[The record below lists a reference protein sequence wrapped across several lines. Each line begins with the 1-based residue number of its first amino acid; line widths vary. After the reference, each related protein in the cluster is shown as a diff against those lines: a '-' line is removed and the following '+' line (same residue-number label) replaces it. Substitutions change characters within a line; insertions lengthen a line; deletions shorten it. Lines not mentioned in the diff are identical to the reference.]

1 MEQRD
6 CKNISWTN
14 YMITLK
20 ELTELTNVS
29 RKQINNRINKIKG
42 KYPSFIKGGGRGKG
56 GRYYIDSL
64 FVKYL
69 IRSNSTPI
77 LPQQD
82 VNLSGDTKSLVGWK
96 NFSKIRWK
104 WFGCYSPVSIYDPKD
119 LISLIPLQDGE
130 IAFYSIHAKDTS
142 ENLHIHFVSNSEVT
156 KTKLQTPCKGILMNS
171 KIIEF
176 DYLLMKECYDYYTN
190 YDKMRSGQQYLVD
203 YGMVMG
209 VKRNQLLFNM
219 SLS

>member
-1 MEQRD
+1 
-6 CKNISWTN
+6 
-14 YMITLK
+14 MITIK
-20 ELTELTNVS
+20 ELTELTTDVS
-29 RKQINNRINKIKG
+29 RKHINNRINRIKN
-42 KYPSFIKGGGRGKG
+42 KYPSLIKGGGRGKG
-56 GRYYIDSL
+56 GRYYIDPL

-77 LPQQD
+77 HPQQD
-82 VNLSGDTKSLVGWK
+82 VNLTKDTKSLVGWK
-96 NFSKIRWK
+96 NFSKIRWR
-104 WFGCYSPVSIYDPKD
+104 WFGCYSPVNIYDPKN

-142 ENLHIHFVSNSEVT
+142 DSLHIHFVSNSEIT
-156 KTKLQTPCKGILMNS
+156 KTKLQTPYKGILMNS

-190 YDKMRSGQQYLVD
+190 HNKMRSGQQYLVD